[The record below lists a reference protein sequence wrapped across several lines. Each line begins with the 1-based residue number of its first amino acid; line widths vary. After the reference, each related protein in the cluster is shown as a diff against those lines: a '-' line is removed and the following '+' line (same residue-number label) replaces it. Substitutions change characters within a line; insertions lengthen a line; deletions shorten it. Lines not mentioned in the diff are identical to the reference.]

1 VSRRNLA
8 WLVVVVGAGV
18 LVGVTTGWLWGVL
31 AAVVML
37 VISEAVE
44 RTRRKRRRAARGI
57 TEAPKLRDAISS
69 RRRAR

>member
-18 LVGVTTGWLWGVL
+18 LVGVTTGWIWGVL
-31 AAVVML
+31 AAVVVL

-44 RTRRKRRRAARGI
+44 RTLRKRRRAARGI